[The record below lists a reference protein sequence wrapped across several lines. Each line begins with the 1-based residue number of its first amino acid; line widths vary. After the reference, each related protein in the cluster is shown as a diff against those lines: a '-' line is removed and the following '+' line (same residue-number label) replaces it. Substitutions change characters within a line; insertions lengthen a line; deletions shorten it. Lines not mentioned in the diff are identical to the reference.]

1 MSLIPE
7 GLVIRAGGIL
17 VTAVI
22 LASML
27 TLATSWVVQSPG

>member
-7 GLVIRAGGIL
+7 ALVIRAGGIL
-17 VTAVI
+17 VISVV
-22 LASML
+22 LASVL